1 MPAIFHGT
9 PIDENVLVLPRR
21 SGNTRRAHQT
31 PNGEMRR
38 RGGSFRFGLVN
49 DRGNWA
55 EKSTANSFSPPPW
68 RERKALAGG
77 QPFVRGFDGGQLPDE
92 AGVFEKFKSHG
103 GKSQRG
109 QGEVMLDVGRLR
121 FFAAQEFAAGGQ
133 IEKKLADFDAWRQAR
148 CRRL

>member
-1 MPAIFHGT
+1 MCWSCA
-9 PIDENVLVLPRR
+9 RR

-31 PNGEMRR
+31 PDGRNRAGAAEVSDSGVVNSEAGNCGGKIDGQQFLVRR
-38 RGGSFRFGLVN
+38 RGGRAGAREAASHLSAVLTA
-49 DRGNWA
+49 GNCQ
-55 EKSTANSFSPPPW
+55 T
-68 RERKALAGG
+68 RR
-77 QPFVRGFDGGQLPDE
+77 R
-92 AGVFEKFKSHG
+92 VFEKFKSDG

-109 QGEVMLDVGRLR
+109 QGEVMLDVGGLR